1 MSLYKHASSEAISKS
16 HFHLALSG
24 FKYLG
29 INTPN
34 LEDLFKAIYPHLI
47 MKMNQNLSDWSI
59 LPNNVLAG
67 SKL

>member
-24 FKYLG
+24 FQYLG

-34 LEDLFKAIYPHLI
+34 LEDLFKVIYPPFNHENESEFIRLVD
-47 MKMNQNLSDWSI
+47 SS
-59 LPNNVLAG
+59 
-67 SKL
+67 